1 MHIDLLAFLQT
12 ILTTVL
18 TFSGGVIPLFVVG
31 WIVDRA
37 ISVIPVLKPFRELI
51 VQWVQKRLTD
61 IKLERAGVV
70 VTTTGEQFRNTQNYE
85 ASHIGTPPTDQRIQ
99 ELKAQRRAM
108 AVDEIIKN
116 KIALEEHA
124 SELVDSAVAHL
135 KLKGINP

>member
-70 VTTTGEQFRNTQNYE
+70 VTTPQASNSGTRKIMKLHTLAHRRQISAFR
-85 ASHIGTPPTDQRIQ
+85 S
-99 ELKAQRRAM
+99 
-108 AVDEIIKN
+108 
-116 KIALEEHA
+116 
-124 SELVDSAVAHL
+124 
-135 KLKGINP
+135 